1 MNDQAFRRKF
11 REYAKWDM
19 TIGGAAIREK
29 VFIKKFGKDVDYDTF
44 IKSHVERNL
53 PAGCEDCGEPFDCF
67 NRQVV
72 IHPLTAGEFGPY
84 LCLCRPCSTKRYKN
98 KGAIPGNGG
107 YTAVAYRIPEEY
119 FVLLPGSE
127 KVRSL
132 WLREAITME
141 LDGVKPYRS
150 VASAMNRIE
159 WSMLSRHLRKTD
171 RRKRN
176 DRTVVFRLKSSDVVR
191 VKEDPIL
198 GEEELVIT
206 AIYRLLA
213 YEQKRIAEANDTKA
227 LKVDL
232 PYLINVDEA
241 LRIVQGKR

>member
-1 MNDQAFRRKF
+1 MNKIRKTF
-11 REYAKWDM
+11 NDVAQNFLIFNRWAKLSP
-19 TIGGAAIREK
+19 
-29 VFIKKFGKDVDYDTF
+29 V
-44 IKSHVERNL
+44 
-53 PAGCEDCGEPFDCF
+53 CEDCGKPFVDDGASLKGVTKH
-67 NRQVV
+67 N
-72 IHPLTAGEFGPY
+72 IYHPSYAEGKELEFLQLCTSCIAKRRRIAAGIVSGE
-84 LCLCRPCSTKRYKN
+84 
-98 KGAIPGNGG
+98 G

-141 LDGVKPYRS
+141 LEGVKPYRS

-198 GEEELVIT
+198 CEEELVIK
-206 AIYRLLA
+206 AIHGLLK
-213 YEQKRIAEANDTKA
+213 YEQNTIVEANDTKA
-227 LKVDL
+227 LKIDL